1 LTQTNKGGI
10 ILRKPLALLL
20 ILLMILTSFSGCAKA
35 VDPSASSEATSEAT
49 EVSVAP
55 ATDVPQILNWN
66 FGSEPKTLDPGL
78 NSAMDSASVINN
90 LYEGLFRNVDNQ
102 IIPGIAERYEL
113 SEDLLTYTIK
123 LKPTNWSDGK
133 PLTANDFVYSWKRAM
148 DPVTASEYAF
158 QMFYIKGAQEFY
170 NGTVTADAV
179 GVKAIDDLT
188 LEVTLIAPT
197 AYFVDLLTFWT
208 YFPVREDAVAKGSDG
223 SWALDPNS
231 VISNG
236 PFMMTAYNQGESI
249 ILEKNENYWNAE
261 NVWLDK
267 LVCTMIVDEST
278 MLTAYESGELDIIDS
293 VPSAEIPRLQ
303 AEDPTFAIKPLLGT
317 YYYMFNVT
325 KAPVDNPKVRRALT
339 LAIDRTAIVESVAK
353 GGQFPAMAFVPPGLY
368 DADGN
373 EFRAVNGNFGIPA
386 DTSGTEEAKRL
397 LAEAGYP
404 EGAGFPTMEILY
416 NTSEG
421 HKAIA
426 EVIQEMWKK
435 NLNINVTISNQDWAV
450 FLDTRHQGNFTV
462 ARHGWTADYVD
473 PMTFLDLWTSYS
485 GNNDAQWENL
495 AYDALIEA
503 SKLMTGQE
511 RFEKLYEAEKMLME
525 DNILCP
531 IYYYTDPLMVKATVQ
546 NWEKTALGVFFFGST
561 RKTSE

>member
-1 LTQTNKGGI
+1 M
-10 ILRKPLALLL
+10 RKPLALLL